1 MKTILLFG
9 AGKSATVLIDFLLKQ
24 SLSQNLK
31 LIVADVNEQLI
42 LQKTKNHER
51 SVAKVLDIE
60 DAAER
65 RNMILKADIVI
76 SMMPATLHYLIAK
89 DCIDCKKSLLTASYV
104 DDQIRSLHQA
114 ATDAGVLLLNEMGLD
129 PGIDHMSA
137 MEILNKL
144 KFKNATITS
153 FKSHCGGLVAPES
166 DNNPWHYKISW
177 NPRNVVN
184 AGKSGAIYLEN
195 KQEITENYEALFNA
209 DRSVTVEGIKYAYYP
224 NRNSFS
230 YIPLYELNNVESFV
244 RTTLRMPSFMKGWK
258 YIVDLKLTDE
268 TPRYNT
274 NDLSMAEFYQVHSK
288 SPDVANHTVY
298 KILEQ
303 FENIEEG
310 RFAQQMRCLGWDD
323 HETKINKGMCSAA
336 DVLQFALEK
345 YLVLSPADKDRV
357 VMLHEIEYILDDKKY
372 LIESSL
378 VVDGEDALHTAMAK
392 TVGMPLGIAALLILN
407 GTIKLKGVHVP
418 VIPEIYDPVLK
429 MLGQHGILFKET
441 KTSL

>member
-24 SLSQNLK
+24 SLSHNLK

-42 LQKTKNHER
+42 LQKTQYHER
-51 SVAKVLDIE
+51 SVAKVLDIQ

-65 RNMILKADIVI
+65 RNLILQSDIVI
-76 SMMPATLHYLIAK
+76 SMMPASLHVLIAK
-89 DCIDCKKSLLTASYV
+89 DCIDCKKSLITASYV
-104 DDQIRSLHQA
+104 DDQIRSLHQSA
-114 ATDAGVLLLNEMGLD
+114 SDAGILLLNEMGLD

-137 MEILNKL
+137 MEILDKL
-144 KFKNATITS
+144 KFKNAIITS

-195 KQEITENYEALFNA
+195 KQEIKEDYETLFNA
-209 DRSVTVEGIKYAYYP
+209 DRSINVEGINYAYYP

-230 YIPLYELNNVESFV
+230 YIPLYELSNVESFV

-258 YIVDLKLTDE
+258 HIIDLKLTDE

-274 NDLSMAEFYQVHSK
+274 NDLSMAEFYQQHIHH
-288 SPDVANHTVY
+288 PEVANHTVY
-298 KILEQ
+298 KLLEQ
-303 FENIEEG
+303 FENIDEG
-310 RFAQQMRCLGWDD
+310 YFAKQMRCLGWDD
-323 HETKINKGMCSAA
+323 QQTKINKGECSAA
-336 DVLQFALEK
+336 DVLQFALEN
-345 YLVLSPADKDRV
+345 YLVLEPSDKDRV

-418 VIPEIYDPVLK
+418 VIQEIYDPVLK
-429 MLGQHGILFKET
+429 MLAQHGILFKET
-441 KTSL
+441 KKSL